1 MSIYKWVKIKNK
13 KKFGLLLVLIVIF
26 SVAFRMY
33 WINEKYVKFPLT
45 RKISVVVMLLS
56 FGFAVILYYE
66 EIKNFIDN
74 YF

>member
-1 MSIYKWVKIKNK
+1 MSIYKWFNIEDK
-13 KKFGLLLVLIVIF
+13 KKFGLFLILIVIS

-45 RKISVVVMLLS
+45 RKISVVAMLLS
-56 FGFAVILYYE
+56 FGFAITLYYE
-66 EIKNFIDN
+66 EIRSFIEK